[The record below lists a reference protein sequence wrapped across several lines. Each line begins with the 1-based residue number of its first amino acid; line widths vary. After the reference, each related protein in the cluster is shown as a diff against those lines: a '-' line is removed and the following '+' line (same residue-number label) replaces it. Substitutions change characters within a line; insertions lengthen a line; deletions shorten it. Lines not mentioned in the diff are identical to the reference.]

1 MPYTQIINRAHP
13 SAFVFVIDQSGSMSE
28 QWGSSGMTKAEQ
40 VATIINRQ
48 LTNLSIRCT
57 KGEGVRDYFDIAV
70 IGYGRGVQPV
80 LGGTLANR
88 DLIPVS
94 DIAQYP
100 LRVED
105 RTKKIDDG
113 AGGLIEQK
121 VRFPVWMDPQAAGGT
136 PMCAALEYART
147 ILEPWIDQHPDSHP
161 PIVLH
166 ITDGESTDGDPVQ
179 PAQTLKNLRTNDGNV
194 LVFNAHI
201 SASGG
206 IAVEFPDSDAALSN
220 VYSRTLFEMSSVLP
234 HGILV
239 AANNSGHQLGDGAR
253 GFVYNADSAN
263 LINFLD
269 IGTSTAAAME
279 ADR

>member
-13 SAFVFVIDQSGSMSE
+13 SAFVFVVDQSGSMSE

-48 LTNLSIRCT
+48 LTNVSIRCT
-57 KGEGVRDYFDIAV
+57 KDEGVRDYFDIAV

-80 LGGTLANR
+80 LGGSLANR

-100 LRVED
+100 LRIED
-105 RTKKIDDG
+105 RSKKVDDG
-113 AGGLIEQK
+113 TGGLIEQK
-121 VRFPVWMDPQAAGGT
+121 VRFPVWMDAQAYGGT
-136 PMCAALEYART
+136 PMCAALDYVRA
-147 ILEPWIDQHPDSHP
+147 ILEPWIDQHPDSYP
-161 PIVLH
+161 PIVMH
-166 ITDGESTDGDPVQ
+166 ITDGESTDGDPVK
-179 PAQTLKNLRTNDGNV
+179 PAQALKDLRTSDGNV

-201 SASGG
+201 SALGG
-206 IAVEFPDSDAALSN
+206 IAIEFPDTDTSLGD

-239 AANNSGHQLGDGAR
+239 AANSTGQQLGDGAR

-269 IGTSTAAAME
+269 IGTKV
-279 ADR
+279 ADLEPER